1 MNRPMFVKGTIVGA
15 ALIAANLCAATLT
28 SVSAQVPSEPRPPPE
43 AVPPTPREAAPLQEE
58 KINQFA
64 DAFLAVEEV
73 HSKAAAQLKTTTDPV
88 AASEVKANAETQMI
102 QAIERTGLQLQE
114 FNQLVEL
121 CAVDPRLRT
130 VVASKVEER
139 RRI

>member
-1 MNRPMFVKGTIVGA
+1 MNRPMFVKGIVGA
-15 ALIAANLCAATLT
+15 ALIAANLCAAMLT
-28 SVSAQVPSEPRPPPE
+28 SVSAQVPSAPSPPPE
-43 AVPPTPREAAPLQEE
+43 AVPPTPHEAAPLKEE

-64 DAFLAVEEV
+64 EAYVAVEEV
-73 HSKAAAQLKTTTDPV
+73 HAKAAAELKTTTDAV
-88 AASEVKANAETQMI
+88 AANEVKAKAETRMI

-121 CAVDPRLRT
+121 CAVDPALRK

>member
-1 MNRPMFVKGTIVGA
+1 MNRPMLVKGFVGA
-15 ALIAANLCAATLT
+15 ALIAANLCAVALT
-28 SVSAQVPSEPRPPPE
+28 SVSAQVPREPSPPPE

-64 DAFLAVEEV
+64 DAYVAVEEV
-73 HSKAAAQLKTTTDPV
+73 HSKAAAELQTTTDPG
-88 AASEVKANAETQMI
+88 AANEVKANAETQMI

-121 CAVDPRLRT
+121 CALDPALRK

>member
-1 MNRPMFVKGTIVGA
+1 MNQPMLIKGIVGA
-15 ALIAANLCAATLT
+15 ALIAANLCAAMLT
-28 SVSAQVPSEPRPPPE
+28 SVSAQIPAEPSPPPE
-43 AVPPTPREAAPLQEE
+43 AVAPTPHEAAPLEEE

-64 DAFLAVEEV
+64 DAYLAVEEV
-73 HSKAAAQLKTTTDPV
+73 HSKTAAELKTTTDP
-88 AASEVKANAETQMI
+88 AAANEVRANAEAQVI

-121 CAVDPRLRT
+121 CALDPGLRK

>member
-1 MNRPMFVKGTIVGA
+1 MNRPMFVKGIVGA
-15 ALIAANLCAATLT
+15 ALIAGNLCAAMLT
-28 SVSAQVPSEPRPPPE
+28 SVSAHVPAEPSPPPE
-43 AVPPTPREAAPLQEE
+43 AVAPTPHEAAPLEEE

-64 DAFLAVEEV
+64 DAYLAVEEV
-73 HSKAAAQLKTTTDPV
+73 HSKTAAELKTTTDP
-88 AASEVKANAETQMI
+88 AAANEVRANAEAQVI

-114 FNQLVEL
+114 FNQLVEW
-121 CAVDPRLRT
+121 CALDPGLRK